1 MNTACEHEE
10 FEFLDFS
17 ILRGNG
23 LDLVLCD
30 VVDAE
35 FEDGRAPMYCF
46 EIRLEGQSGH
56 IGDLS
61 LCVGEGGQVGLE
73 GQLSYEIDEEFQGNH
88 YSSKACRVAAELGA
102 WNARGMDCGQPGKYC
117 GLPHGRA
124 VGRQAGGT
132 GGSARGQRIVPSGPE
147 TQKPLLLAHRPAP
160 ENGSGFTRAKKLCIM
175 DEIPLTGAL
184 PGVK

>member
-10 FEFLDFS
+10 FEFLDCS
-17 ILRGNG
+17 ILRCNG

-88 YSSKACRVAAELGA
+88 YSSKACRVAAELARAHGMREVWIVVSPENIAACRTAERLGA
-102 WNARGMDCGQPGKYC
+102 KLVEQVEVPEDSELYRQGQRHKNRYC
-117 GLPHGRA
+117 WRIDRLQKMEVGL
-124 VGRQAGGT
+124 
-132 GGSARGQRIVPSGPE
+132 RGQKNCV
-147 TQKPLLLAHRPAP
+147 
-160 ENGSGFTRAKKLCIM
+160 
-175 DEIPLTGAL
+175 
-184 PGVK
+184 